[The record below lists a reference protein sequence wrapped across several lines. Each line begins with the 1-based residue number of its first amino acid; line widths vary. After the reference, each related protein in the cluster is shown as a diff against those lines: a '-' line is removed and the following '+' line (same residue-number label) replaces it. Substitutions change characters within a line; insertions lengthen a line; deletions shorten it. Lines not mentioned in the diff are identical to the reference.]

1 MNCTLNDDDDDDD
14 DDDEGG
20 KFCNAHSTAIR
31 KTSGGG
37 GFVCPLPSCLVT
49 LCVSGQARK

>member
-1 MNCTLNDDDDDDD
+1 MNCTLNDDD

-31 KTSGGG
+31 KTGGG
-37 GFVCPLPSCLVT
+37 GELVCPLPSCLVT